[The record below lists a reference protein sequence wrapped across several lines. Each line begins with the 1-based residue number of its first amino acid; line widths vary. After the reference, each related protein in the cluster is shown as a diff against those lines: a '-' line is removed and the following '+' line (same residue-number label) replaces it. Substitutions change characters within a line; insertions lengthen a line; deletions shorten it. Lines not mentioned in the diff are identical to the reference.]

1 MSGIK
6 DKRIKYLL
14 YKNDELVEVART
26 FEEAGHIIGVT
37 GGMVQYM
44 LRKGIESSN
53 GYSVKKLKKGDPV
66 PKTKAEE
73 MEAVEAHKGT
83 RYEIMPLCSRDPYG
97 RMIWRISE
105 RGGANARAYTNG

>member
-37 GGMVQYM
+37 GGMVYHM
-44 LRKGIESSN
+44 LRREIESSN

-66 PKTKAEE
+66 PKIKPEE
-73 MEAVEAHKGT
+73 MEVSEVHSGT
-83 RYEIMPLCSRDPYG
+83 RYEIMPLCSKDPYG

-105 RGGANARAYTNG
+105 RGGANARTYSNR